1 MRSSWNTSFD
11 APCLE
16 LSLNYCIAG
25 LLQTTKFPGFDAPC
39 LELSLNFV
47 KKIFIFFIK
56 AQEFRCS
63 LFGAFFKLWRGR
75 AVNAVSLPESFD
87 APCLELSLNL
97 NCASDKACFYIL
109 FRCSLFGAFFKFL
122 QLSWTPC
129 DESGFRC
136 SLFGAFFKFLLR
148 VF

>member
-1 MRSSWNTSFD
+1 MELSLNDEMDDETAGRFFKSFD

-63 LFGAFFKLWRGR
+63 LFGAFFKL
-75 AVNAVSLPESFD
+75 
-87 APCLELSLNL
+87 
-97 NCASDKACFYIL
+97 
-109 FRCSLFGAFFKFL
+109 
-122 QLSWTPC
+122 
-129 DESGFRC
+129 
-136 SLFGAFFKFLLR
+136 
-148 VF
+148 